1 MTYKFTTKVLEIL
14 EDGSAVLE
22 LPDELCTRL
31 DWKEGTLIDISN
43 DESGAIILK
52 EIKWSKK
59 YRHKIGKQKL
69 NIVK

>member
-52 EIKWSKK
+52 EIK
-59 YRHKIGKQKL
+59 
-69 NIVK
+69 